1 MKMTVAADITAAA
14 EQLRVAASTA
24 ADMMRTTTTAVTQT
38 KATHTATLPRITL
51 AAHVQVLLMH
61 SLMPRLLIAAVAV
74 VDMQQAAV
82 DMPAVVVCQAPVDFE
97 DFARIGVRTRY
108 VMPKPENI
116 GTKGEIVEIVNGVIR
131 GSTISQSKLDEIV
144 SKVKKHL

>member
-1 MKMTVAADITAAA
+1 MTVAADITAAA

-82 DMPAVVVCQAPVDFE
+82 DMPAVVVDMPV
-97 DFARIGVRTRY
+97 A
-108 VMPKPENI
+108 ENI
-116 GTKGEIVEIVNGVIR
+116 NKSRSIY
-131 GSTISQSKLDEIV
+131 IS
-144 SKVKKHL
+144 